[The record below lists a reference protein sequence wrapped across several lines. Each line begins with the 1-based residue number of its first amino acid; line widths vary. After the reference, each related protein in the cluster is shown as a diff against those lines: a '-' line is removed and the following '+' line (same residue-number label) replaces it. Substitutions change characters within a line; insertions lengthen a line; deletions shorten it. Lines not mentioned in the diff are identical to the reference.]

1 MPSCVSASY
10 LSAFECCHV
19 TALTQAVR
27 YYLLLLLQVEDP
39 FRFLAI
45 QGTLDMIV
53 AAPEKVLPVIPQLI
67 LPMKTALNTRTPD
80 IICPVLKILQ
90 QMMLLNPTIGQALVP
105 YYRCVFVLVNQSAK
119 LAYICAIV
127 VVCAPR
133 ASGCMF
139 MYSVCSKTV

>member
-1 MPSCVSASY
+1 
-10 LSAFECCHV
+10 
-19 TALTQAVR
+19 
-27 YYLLLLLQVEDP
+27 VEDP

-105 YYRCVFVLVNQSAK
+105 YYR
-119 LAYICAIV
+119 
-127 VVCAPR
+127 
-133 ASGCMF
+133 
-139 MYSVCSKTV
+139 